1 MERVGRTPSSP
12 TSEPY
17 SPQRRTALVLTG
29 TGTAG
34 AYHAGVLR
42 ALHEAGVKLDIVAG
56 RGVGVIGALFAA
68 VDGAQRLWDEKGFW
82 RAEGIERLYEW
93 RIVPRVVVW
102 ALALSLAIVAIPIA
116 AVALGLVVFPIDFV
130 LKMVGVSGAS
140 GLVAAYLRVAQAAF
154 APEALPTWLPRM
166 VLLVLG
172 AAGVVAAVD
181 GWLIAPAQVRRS
193 LGASCWRAL
202 RAPMSSGRA
211 IDHCWRVM
219 WDLVRGATLLKGPA
233 PAELGRRYAEM
244 LTENIGQPGFR
255 ELLVTVHDADAHRDL
270 LFALVG
276 EDRRRDLIRR
286 STTDA
291 TEARRAEVFDLAG
304 VGRDY
309 LPDAVAAALTIPLA
323 TEWHRVAFA
332 PDGYWRGETHRLCD
346 RPAGLIRLIDELID
360 LGVDQIVLVSAA
372 PELPGPHALASP
384 RVDGRGRL
392 GEYLQSAEAAVVRD
406 ATTTTEGVR
415 IFTVRPAHNPIGP
428 FDFAGGYDDRS
439 HRRQGLGELI
449 SRGYEDAY
457 HQFIEPVVG
466 ASGEAVEL
474 QKSGVRLQNLNPKS
488 EI

>member
-1 MERVGRTPSSP
+1 MTDRLDGAASIPAP
-12 TSEPY
+12 EPY

-68 VDGAQRLWDEKGFW
+68 VDGAQRLWDDKGFW
-82 RAEGIERLYEW
+82 RAEGIGRLYQW
-93 RIVPRVVVW
+93 RLVPRVVVW
-102 ALALSLAIVAIPIA
+102 ALAISVAIVAVPIA
-116 AVALGLVVFPIDFV
+116 AVALGLIVFPIDFL

-140 GLVAAYLRVAQAAF
+140 GLVAAYLGLAQAAF
-154 APEALPTWLPRM
+154 APEALPTWLPRL

-172 AAGVVAAVD
+172 AAAAVALAD
-181 GWLIAPAQVRRS
+181 GLLTGSRRSRRS
-193 LGASCWRAL
+193 LGASWWRML
-202 RAPMSSGRA
+202 RAPMSSRHA

-219 WDLVRGATLLKGPA
+219 WDLVRGATQLKGPT
-233 PAELGRRYAEM
+233 PEELGRRYAEM

-276 EDRRRDLIRR
+276 ENRRRDLIRR
-286 STTDA
+286 PTSDA
-291 TEARRAEVFDLAG
+291 AEARRAEVFDLAG
-304 VGRDY
+304 VARDH
-309 LPDAVAAALTIPLA
+309 LPDAVAGALSIPLA
-323 TEWHRVAFA
+323 TEWHDVTFA
-332 PDGYWRGETHRLCD
+332 ADAYWRGETHRLCD

-360 LGVDQIVLVSAA
+360 LGVEQIILVSAA

-384 RVDGRGRL
+384 RLDGRGRL

-406 ATTTTEGVR
+406 ATTTTGGVR

-428 FDFAGGYDDRS
+428 FDFSGGYDDRS
-439 HRRQGLGELI
+439 RRRQGLGELI
-449 SRGYEDAY
+449 NRGYQDAY

-466 ASGEAVEL
+466 ASGDKV
-474 QKSGVRLQNLNPKS
+474 GV
-488 EI
+488 

>member
-1 MERVGRTPSSP
+1 MDRVGRPPASP
-12 TSEPY
+12 TPEPY

-68 VDGAQRLWDEKGFW
+68 VDGAQRLWDDKGFW
-82 RAEGIERLYEW
+82 RAEGIERLYSW
-93 RIVPRVVVW
+93 RMVPRLVVS
-102 ALALSLAIVAIPIA
+102 ALAVSVAIVAIPIA
-116 AVALGLVVFPIDFV
+116 AVALGLIVFPIDFV

-140 GLVAAYLRVAQAAF
+140 GLVAAYLRLAEAAF
-154 APEALPTWLPRM
+154 APEALPTWLPRL

-181 GWLIAPAQVRRS
+181 GWFTGTGVPRRS
-193 LGASCWRAL
+193 LGAAWWRTL
-202 RAPMSSGRA
+202 RAPMSSAHA

-219 WDLVRGATLLKGPA
+219 WDLVRGATQLKGPT
-233 PAELGRRYAEM
+233 PADLGRRYVEM
-244 LTENIGQPGFR
+244 LTENLGQPGFR

-270 LFALVG
+270 LFALVS

-286 STTDA
+286 STSDA
-291 TEARRAEVFDLAG
+291 AEARRAEVFDLAG
-304 VGRDY
+304 VGRGH

-323 TEWHRVAFA
+323 TEWHHVTFA
-332 PDGYWRGETHRLCD
+332 ADGYWRGETHRLCD
-346 RPAGLIRLIDELID
+346 RPAALIRLIDELID
-360 LGVDQIVLVSAA
+360 LGVEQIVLVSAA
-372 PELPGPHALASP
+372 PESPGPHALASP
-384 RVDGRGRL
+384 RLDGRGRL
-392 GEYLQSAEAAVVRD
+392 GEYLQSTEAAIVRD
-406 ATTTTEGVR
+406 ATTTTGGVR

-439 HRRQGLGELI
+439 QRSQGIAELI
-449 SRGYEDAY
+449 NRGYEDAY

-466 ASGEAVEL
+466 ASGDVV
-474 QKSGVRLQNLNPKS
+474 GVQSSDFSVRHLRPGS
-488 EI
+488 DT

>member
-1 MERVGRTPSSP
+1 MDRADTALPSAVP
-12 TSEPY
+12 EPY

-34 AYHAGVLR
+34 AYHAGVLK
-42 ALHEAGVKLDIVAG
+42 ALHEAGVKLDIVSG

-82 RAEGIERLYEW
+82 RAEGVDRLYGW
-93 RIVPRVVVW
+93 RLVPRLIAW
-102 ALALSLAIVAIPIA
+102 ALAVSLAIVGIPIA

-140 GLVAAYLRVAQAAF
+140 GLVAAYVRLAQAAF
-154 APEALPTWLPRM
+154 APEALPTWLPRL

-172 AAGVVAAVD
+172 TAGCIAIVD
-181 GWLIAPAQVRRS
+181 GWCSGPRTRS
-193 LGASCWRAL
+193 RSFDAAWWRVL
-202 RAPMSSGRA
+202 RAPMSSTGA

-219 WDLVRGATLLKGPA
+219 WDLVRGATQLKGPT
-233 PAELGRRYAEM
+233 PEELGRRYAEM
-244 LTENIGQPGFR
+244 LTDNIGQPGFR

-276 EDRRRDLIRR
+276 ENRRRDLIRR
-286 STTDA
+286 PTSEA
-291 TEARRAEVFDLAG
+291 AEARRAEVFDLAG
-304 VGRDY
+304 VARDH

-323 TEWHRVAFA
+323 TDWHRVTFA
-332 PDGYWRGETHRLCD
+332 PDAYWRGETHRLCD

-360 LGVDQIVLVSAA
+360 LGVEQIVLVSAA

-384 RVDGRGRL
+384 RLDGRGRL

-406 ATTTTEGVR
+406 ATTTTGGVR
-415 IFTVRPAHNPIGP
+415 IFTVRPSHNPIGP
-428 FDFAGGYDDRS
+428 FDFSGGYDDRS
-439 HRRQGLGELI
+439 HRRQGLTELI
-449 SRGYEDAY
+449 NRGYEDAY

-466 ASGEAVEL
+466 ASGDRV
-474 QKSGVRLQNLNPKS
+474 GV
-488 EI
+488 